1 MTEWVLEGNALFLPL
16 VAVVIVLVETIAIDI
31 VVEVTVWLVFVVEL
45 PLEALLT
52 TVMNGGDVEILV
64 VTIKSEVFVKE
75 ADEEKFLSGSVVF
88 ISIGVVVN
96 TGEKIGVPVV
106 V

>member
-16 VAVVIVLVETIAIDI
+16 VAVVIVFVETIAIDI

-64 VTIKSEVFVKE
+64 VTIKAEVFVKE

>member
-16 VAVVIVLVETIAIDI
+16 VAVVIVFVETIAIDI

-64 VTIKSEVFVKE
+64 VT
-75 ADEEKFLSGSVVF
+75 
-88 ISIGVVVN
+88 
-96 TGEKIGVPVV
+96 
-106 V
+106 